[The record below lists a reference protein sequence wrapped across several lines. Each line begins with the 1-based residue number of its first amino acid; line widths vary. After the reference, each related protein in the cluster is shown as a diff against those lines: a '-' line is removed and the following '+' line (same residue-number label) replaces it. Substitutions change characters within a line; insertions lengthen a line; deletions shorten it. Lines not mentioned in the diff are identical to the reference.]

1 MRVSREVAKAK
12 ADAGP
17 VGAPR
22 LRVSALTRT
31 FIVRADLGAGTVSVL
46 WPAQAA
52 HERPSRSGRRGKSS
66 P

>member
-12 ADAGP
+12 TDAGL

-22 LRVSALTRT
+22 LRESTLSRT
-31 FIVRADLGAGTVSVL
+31 FVVRADLGAGTVSVL

-52 HERPSRSGRRGKSS
+52 HERPSRSGQRGKSS